1 MSANE
6 IKTSEKSKENQNS
19 FDANYT
25 QKWGEP
31 FKPTTQNENGH
42 TRSDTNNDISASA
55 PPLVGLSLYNSLLVR
70 CTDNVPKPKIAW
82 GQKYVDEKGRD
93 IVIPLGEIGD
103 FSVITGRAKSRK
115 SFGVAI
121 ATATALKGYCLI
133 GNLVSNIDKDKK
145 IILFDTEQKNYHLW
159 KAAKRIGKIAGY
171 ENEHPENLEVCG
183 LRGLSPSECWS
194 IICAVIESRDDIGL
208 VMIDGLVDIVED
220 GGILDRKEAV
230 QVITQI
236 MKWTQNKNMHIATV
250 LHLNP
255 NSDKMRGHIGTEALN
270 KAGIVINVEDNGDG
284 TSTVSTKVARDRQF
298 EPFAFSIDADGIPIE
313 ATPPK
318 KLQQTEK
325 INLAVLEEDGMKALI
340 RIVYSNGGE
349 FSRKILIEQLQIA
362 GKEYYGVEPGQTN
375 TGKFITRAKNMGLLV
390 QSKEKGPY
398 ELSDGLKMEFYPPEV
413 EPEPRQTEIFE

>member
-1 MSANE
+1 MTPNVQQNEQKSKPKTAETPPNHNGHARSAN
-6 IKTSEKSKENQNS
+6 NS
-19 FDANYT
+19 PGAAAHA
-25 QKWGEP
+25 Q
-31 FKPTTQNENGH
+31 
-42 TRSDTNNDISASA
+42 
-55 PPLVGLSLYNSLLVR
+55 GLALYNSLLVR
-70 CTDNVPKPKIAW
+70 STDIVPRPKIAW

-93 IVIPLGEIGD
+93 IVIPLGEMGD

-159 KAAKRIGKIAGY
+159 RAAKRISKIAGY
-171 ENEHPENLEVCG
+171 ENEHPKNLEVCG
-183 LRGLSPSECWS
+183 LRGLNPSECWS
-194 IICAVIESRDDIGL
+194 IISAVIESRDDIGL

-236 MKWTQNKNMHIATV
+236 MKWTQNKNIHIATV

-255 NSDKMRGHIGTEALN
+255 NSDKMRGHVGTEAMN

-318 KLQQTEK
+318 KLQQTEN
-325 INLAVLEEDGMKALI
+325 INLSVLEEDGMKALI
-340 RIVYSNGGE
+340 RIVYNNGSE
-349 FSRKILIEQLQIA
+349 FSRKILVEQLQIA

-390 QSKEKGPY
+390 QRKQKGAY
-398 ELSDGLKMEFYPPEV
+398 ELSDDLKTEFYPPEV
-413 EPEPRQTEIFE
+413 EPEPVEPVQTEIFEDDKK